1 MDFSMAFHAITEGN
15 AARLFVRQGYIQPGV
30 IDFDQK
36 IVTVHDT
43 VSASE
48 VTDDV
53 VDTFIELVMHATGW
67 RDLLFIC
74 RTTRNRSSA
83 WFADKILIDSEK

>member
-1 MDFSMAFHAITEGN
+1 M
-15 AARLFVRQGYIQPGV
+15 V
-30 IDFDQK
+30 
-36 IVTVHDT
+36 
-43 VSASE
+43 
-48 VTDDV
+48 DDV

-74 RTTRNRSSA
+74 RTTRNRSSV